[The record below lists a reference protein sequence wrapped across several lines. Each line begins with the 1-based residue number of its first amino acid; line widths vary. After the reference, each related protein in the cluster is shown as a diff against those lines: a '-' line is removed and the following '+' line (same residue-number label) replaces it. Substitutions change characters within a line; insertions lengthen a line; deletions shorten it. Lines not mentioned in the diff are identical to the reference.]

1 MRMID
6 IINKKRLGEV
16 LNKEEINFWIEG
28 LCDDSIPNYQSSAL
42 AMAIAI
48 NGMSKEETYY
58 LTGAMAKSGD
68 ILDFSKMKGAF
79 IDKHST
85 GGVGDKTSLVLA
97 PMVAACGGY
106 VAKMSGRGLGH
117 TGGTLDKLESIP
129 GFNIN
134 LKQEQFIKQ
143 VNKHRIAII
152 GQNASL
158 APADKKLY
166 ALRDV
171 TGTVQSI
178 PLIASSIMSKK
189 IAGGAHGITL
199 DVTVGNGAFM
209 QKEKDA
215 SELAKMMINIGRHYH
230 RDTRAVISDMN
241 QPLGY
246 AIGNG
251 LEVIEAVEALMGRG
265 PEDLMELCYT
275 LGSLML
281 IQSGLYKNMKS
292 ARKALEKVVKNGD
305 ALAKL
310 AEMVKA
316 QGGDE
321 SYIYTPTKIKLSR
334 RHIDVLSTQSGYIKA
349 IDTLQL
355 GLASMELGAGRN
367 KIEDSIDHGAGI
379 LLHKKIG
386 DYVEVDEK
394 IATLYTS
401 KKEIDYIPI
410 KVLDAFS
417 ISSKPVK
424 KPELI
429 LEIL

>member
-6 IINKKRLGEV
+6 IINKKRLGKT
-16 LNKEEINFWIEG
+16 LSKEEINFWIEG
-28 LCDDSIPNYQSSAL
+28 LCDESIPTYQSSAL
-42 AMAIAI
+42 AMAITI

-58 LTGAMAKSGD
+58 LTGAMTKSGD
-68 ILDFSKMKGAF
+68 ILDFSKMKGVF

-134 LKQEQFIKQ
+134 FKQDQFIKQ

-152 GQNASL
+152 GQSASL

-189 IAGGAHGITL
+189 IAGGAQGIVL

-209 QKEKDA
+209 NKEKDA
-215 SELAKMMINIGRHYH
+215 SELAKVMINIGRHYH
-230 RDTRAVISDMN
+230 RDTRAVISNMN

-265 PEDLMELCYT
+265 PEDLMELCYV

-355 GLASMELGAGRN
+355 GLVSMELGAGRN

-410 KVLDAFS
+410 KVLSAFS
-417 ISSKPVK
+417 LSPKPVK

>member
-16 LNKEEINFWIEG
+16 LTKEAINFWIEG
-28 LCDDSIPNYQSSAL
+28 LCNDSIPNYQSSAL

-215 SELAKMMINIGRHYH
+215 SELAKVMINIGRHYH

>member
-16 LNKEEINFWIEG
+16 LTRDEINFWIEG
-28 LCDDSIPNYQSSAL
+28 LSNDTIPTYQSSAL
-42 AMAIAI
+42 AMAITI

-58 LTGAMAKSGD
+58 LTGAMASSGD
-68 ILDFSKMKGAF
+68 ILDLSKMKGVF

-85 GGVGDKTSLVLA
+85 GGVGDKTSIVLA

-129 GFNIN
+129 GYNVS
-134 LKQEQFIKQ
+134 LSQDQFIKQ
-143 VNKHRIAII
+143 VNKHHIAII
-152 GQNASL
+152 GQSASL

-189 IAGGAHGITL
+189 IAGGAHGIVL

-209 QKEKDA
+209 TKAKDA
-215 SELAKMMINIGRHYH
+215 SELAKVMINIGRHYH
-230 RDTRAVISDMN
+230 RDTRAVISNMN

-251 LEVIEAVEALMGRG
+251 LEVIEAVEALMGKG

-281 IQSGLYKNMKS
+281 IQSGTYKNVKS
-292 ARKALEKVVKNGD
+292 ARKALEKAVTSGD

-310 AEMVKA
+310 AELVKA

-410 KVLDAFS
+410 KVLNSFS
-417 ISSKPVK
+417 LSPKPVK
-424 KPELI
+424 NPELI

>member
-28 LCDDSIPNYQSSAL
+28 LCNDSIPNYQSSAL

-215 SELAKMMINIGRHYH
+215 SELAKVMINIGRHYH